1 MILKSNVP
9 SDKDRLTQNWHR
21 SSHFRLAFP
30 HAWKKPQ
37 FSNTQKSPQKPGNKL
52 CDARMARF
60 QKFAAGRKTKT
71 TLRAVLINNHLPGK
85 YVAKHA
91 TRLFSSQIREKKL
104 LLLNLRSW
112 NEISFLSRSGSVVS
126 LRVLFPGLPPLEN
139 TFLSFFLSRDFLLFP
154 TLVWQ
159 GKGFPQ
165 SKHAGCHCTQHVYGT
180 HSFL

>member
-71 TLRAVLINNHLPGK
+71 TLRAVLINNRLPEK

-91 TRLFSSQIREKKL
+91 RRLFLHKSEKR
-104 LLLNLRSW
+104 NCS
-112 NEISFLSRSGSVVS
+112 
-126 LRVLFPGLPPLEN
+126 
-139 TFLSFFLSRDFLLFP
+139 
-154 TLVWQ
+154 
-159 GKGFPQ
+159 
-165 SKHAGCHCTQHVYGT
+165 Y
-180 HSFL
+180 